1 MEPYRFED
9 ALTGKTV
16 ACTYPGLRAW
26 VVEDAPAS
34 AGDRA
39 AAGGGAD
46 ADAAGAH
53 GAGAG
58 AGGEGAGAPAA
69 CTALFCPGCSLVN
82 YALPLVR
89 SVYDLLAQA
98 GRVDGMSLLCCGK
111 ILSFEP
117 DGQRVRA
124 EFERQMCD
132 HVVRAGVRRIVAA
145 CPNCV
150 AALRAALSRDER
162 TADVQVVVLP
172 QELANMGYRIDEG
185 VLRRMVAAEA
195 PVAPEDV
202 AVCVHDSCPDRSTG
216 EFADG
221 TRALLPGGVLVE
233 TAHVRNRSFCCGS
246 LVRAAGKLEAA
257 DKQARR
263 HGEEAEAAGAA
274 AVVTACVSCAFQLST
289 AQRAVP
295 VFHYLELLYDWRV
308 DWAHADQ
315 YMKLRFLFDAEPPA
329 EAGNRAFVGLEG
341 ACGAEDAGAGV
352 GLRDAGAGS
361 QGTADA
367 AAGAMSG
374 VDADAEGAAL
384 APAGDEGGASGSA
397 PAERDGADG

>member
-1 MEPYRFED
+1 MEPYVSKTPDRQ
-9 ALTGKTV
+9 TV
-16 ACTYPGLRAW
+16 ACTYPGL
-26 VVEDAPAS
+26 DAPA
-34 AGDRA
+34 AK
-39 AAGGGAD
+39 GAC
-46 ADAAGAH
+46 
-53 GAGAG
+53 
-58 AGGEGAGAPAA
+58 APAA
-69 CTALFCPGCSLVN
+69 GPSLFFPAARSSTTPCPGESCTTCC
-82 YALPLVR
+82 A
-89 SVYDLLAQA
+89 A

-150 AALRAALSRDER
+150 AALRSALARDAR
-162 TADVQVVVLP
+162 TADVQVDTLP

-341 ACGAEDAGAGV
+341 ADDGRRGV
-352 GLRDAGAGS
+352 RDAGAVRAQPMRLLARRWTRTTGAA
-361 QGTADA
+361 GTAARRRGRGRTGPMAEIKRTNCHYCGYCCAFLATVEDGRVTDLA
-367 AAGAMSG
+367 PDPRATPMTSAFWRVAAG
-374 VDADAEGAAL
+374 GA
-384 APAGDEGGASGSA
+384 
-397 PAERDGADG
+397 